1 MAMPATRQELI
12 DHCLRRLG
20 SPVLEVNVDDD
31 QIEDKVDDAIQ
42 LYQEYHADATFRTY
56 LKHQITAADV
66 TNEYIDVPDT
76 VLYVTKVYP
85 FSKTFGSVNMFDIK
99 YQMMLNSM
107 GDFMN
112 FAGGMSYYY
121 QMEQYLEFL
130 SDILDGE
137 PRVTHSRHQGRIYIF
152 GEWAPNQCNNL
163 AEGDYIMF
171 EVLSLVD
178 PSTFADVWNDK
189 FLKDYTT
196 QLIKQQWGMNMSK
209 FEGMQLP
216 GGVTLSG
223 AQYYQDATAEL
234 ERLEEK
240 MRNENEFPPD
250 FFMG

>member
-152 GEWAPNQCNNL
+152 GEWAPNQYNNL

-234 ERLEEK
+234 ERLE
-240 MRNENEFPPD
+240 
-250 FFMG
+250 

>member
-1 MAMPATRQELI
+1 MAMPTTRQELV

-20 SPVLEVNVDDD
+20 APVLEINVDDD
-31 QIEDKVDDAIQ
+31 QVQDKVDDAIQ
-42 LYQEYHADATFRTY
+42 LYQEYHSDATFRTY
-56 LKHQITAADV
+56 LKHQITADDV
-66 TNEYIDVPDT
+66 TNEYIEVPDT

-85 FSKTFGSVNMFDIK
+85 FSKTFGSVNMFDVK

-112 FAGGMSYYY
+112 FSGGMSYYY

-152 GEWAPNQCNNL
+152 GEWAPNQYNNL

-178 PSTFADVWNDK
+178 PASFADVWNDK

-223 AQYYQDATAEL
+223 AQYYGDATAEL

>member
-152 GEWAPNQCNNL
+152 GEWAPNQYNNL

>member
-42 LYQEYHADATFRTY
+42 LYQEYHSDATFRTY

-152 GEWAPNQCNNL
+152 GEWAPNQYNNL